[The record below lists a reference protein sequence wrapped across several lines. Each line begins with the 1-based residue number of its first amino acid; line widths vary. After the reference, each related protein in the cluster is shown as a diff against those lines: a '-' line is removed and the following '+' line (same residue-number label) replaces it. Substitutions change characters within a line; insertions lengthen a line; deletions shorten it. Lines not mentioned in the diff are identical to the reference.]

1 MSEAMTFGQHMLA
14 SILPEDVYKPGDTL
28 NKKGIKAVMTKLA
41 RQYPEDYEDISH
53 RMVRFGLKSGESMG
67 GASFGIKDLMTPP
80 EIKKYQHDINMKIKS
95 VLDTM
100 PRGKERRQAIQQ
112 IIEDAAIE
120 VPDKVVAAGK
130 AIGNK
135 FNLMLEG
142 AGRGNAKSVAGML
155 AGDMMATDSQ
165 GRTIPI
171 PITRGYSQGQRLSQY
186 LAGAY
191 TNRKD
196 TVTTKMGV
204 AQGGYLGKL
213 LAQAAHR
220 AVVVADDDDQ
230 PVGTHRGIFAQ
241 ADDTDN
247 IGALLAKDYGPYK
260 RNTVITPKV
269 MESLKQLTD
278 NGRIFIRSPIAASS
292 LDSGLYAKDVGVREY
307 GRLPIRGEH
316 IGLPSSQAISE
327 QVTQALLGAKHGQSR
342 VKRKTTPGLSGFNLV
357 ERLISPPKE
366 GQGLAVHSPHDG
378 IVTSI
383 REAPQGGWYVK
394 VGRDNDEIYA
404 GGDFTPT
411 VKVGDEIEA
420 GDPITEG
427 NIDPAEVTRHRG
439 IGEGR
444 IAFVNS
450 LHRGLKEAGFPVNRR
465 NIEILASG
473 AIDRVDIEDSFDG
486 FEPGDVVP
494 YSRLERLYKP
504 REGAQDTTPQGAIGR
519 YLEKPVG
526 HLTIGTRVTPRMVKD
541 LHEIG
546 VDRVTSHHAEP
557 LFKPRVT
564 RSVDIL
570 QTDDDFMTRFMGS
583 NLQKSLLDS
592 VHQSASS
599 DEQGTSFVPARASAV
614 NLPKTLFAN

>member
-1 MSEAMTFGQHMLA
+1 MSEPMTFGQHMLA
-14 SILPEDVYKPGDTL
+14 AMLPEDVYKPGDVL
-28 NKKGIKAVMTKLA
+28 NKKGIKNIMTKLA
-41 RQYPEDYEDISH
+41 RNHPEDYEDISH
-53 RMVRFGLKSGESMG
+53 RMTRFGLKSGESMG

-80 EIKKYQHDINMKIKS
+80 EIKRYQHELNMKLKS
-95 VLDTM
+95 ILDTM
-100 PRGKERRQAIQQ
+100 PPGKERKAAITNA
-112 IIEDAAIE
+112 IEDAAIE
-120 VPDKVVAAGK
+120 IPDRVVAAGK
-130 AIGNK
+130 ATGSK

-142 AGRGNAKSVAGML
+142 AGRGNAKSIAGMI
-155 AGDMMATDSQ
+155 AGDMAATDSS

-171 PITRGYSQGQRLSQY
+171 PISRGYSQGQRLSQY

-220 AVVVADDDDQ
+220 AVVVEEDDPE
-230 PVGTHRGIFAQ
+230 PVGSHRGIFAEVG
-241 ADDTDN
+241 DTDN

-269 MESLKQLTD
+269 MESLKQLT
-278 NGRIFIRSPIAASS
+278 GGKRIFIRSPIASSS

-327 QVTQALLGAKHGQSR
+327 QVTQSLLGAKHGQTR
-342 VKRKTTPGLSGFNLV
+342 MKRKGTPGLGGFNLV

-366 GQGLAVHSPHDG
+366 GQGLAVHSPYDG
-378 IVTSI
+378 VVTGL

-394 VGRDNDEIYA
+394 IGQDNDEVYA

-411 VKVGDEIEA
+411 VKVGDRIEA

-465 NIEILASG
+465 NIEILARG

-494 YSRLERLYKP
+494 YSRLEKLYTP
-504 REGAQDTTPQGAIGR
+504 REGARDLTPMGSVGR
-519 YLEKPVG
+519 YLESPVG
-526 HLTIGTRVTPRMVKD
+526 HLTIGTRLTPRMVDD

-546 VDRVTSHHAEP
+546 VEKVTSHDQAP

-570 QTDDDFMTRFMGS
+570 QTDDDYMTRFLGS

-592 VHQSASS
+592 VHQSGSS
-599 DEQGTSFVPARASAV
+599 DEQGTSFVPVRASAV
-614 NLPKTLFAN
+614 NLQKSLFAN